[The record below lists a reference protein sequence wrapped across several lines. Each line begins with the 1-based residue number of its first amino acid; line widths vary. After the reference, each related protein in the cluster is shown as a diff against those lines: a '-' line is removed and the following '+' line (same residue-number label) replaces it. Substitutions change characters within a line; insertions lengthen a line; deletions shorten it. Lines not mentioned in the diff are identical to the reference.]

1 MGHTPPALGMHDT
14 RRAAPLAAILA
25 LLCFAPAAPAA
36 AASARQYPPV
46 LCYHQIVEHESQLQP
61 GYPVILASTLEGQL
75 RYLKE
80 HGIRTLTMAEYVEAI
95 EQPQPPAHTVL
106 LTFDDG
112 YESVYTILRPLLQRY
127 GMHATAFVITSRVGR
142 QNTINPNQPWLTWD
156 QCREL
161 HASGIV
167 DIEAHGEASHCSV
180 QGQANGRTRQGPY
193 LTTRIVDKTT
203 GKPETITAYRARVY
217 KELRAC
223 KQHLDQELHA
233 DSRAFCWPFGAS
245 NADCLVAAREAG
257 FRVTFCLDS
266 KTHPVG
272 DRVRYH
278 SPENWVLVRTMLSN
292 PALAQAMDP
301 IRFADLPDAVY
312 GATAAVSP
320 DVPPQPPAGPGAR
333 VLARLGL
340 VLASVVVGGAL
351 WALCAR
357 VLFRIPSEAVAD

>member
-1 MGHTPPALGMHDT
+1 MGH
-14 RRAAPLAAILA
+14 AAPACTTDNTRCVAWGAAVVY
-25 LLCFAPAAPAA
+25 LLCFALARPADAAPA
-36 AASARQYPPV
+36 SQYPPV

-95 EQPQPPAHTVL
+95 EQPRPPANTIL

-142 QNTINPNQPWLTWD
+142 QNTINPNQPWLSWD

-161 HASGIV
+161 QSSGIV
-167 DIEAHGEASHCSV
+167 DIEGHGEASHCTV
-180 QGQANGRTRQGPY
+180 GGQTNGRTRQGPY
-193 LTTRIVDKTT
+193 FTTRIVDKAT
-203 GKPETITAYRARVY
+203 GKPETPTAYRARVY

-223 KQHLDQELHA
+223 KQHLDQELSK
-233 DSRAFCWPFGAS
+233 DSLAFCWPFGAS

-266 KTHPVG
+266 KAHPVG

-292 PALAQAMDP
+292 PGLAQAMEP
-301 IRFADLPDAVY
+301 VRFVDLPDAVY
-312 GATAAVSP
+312 RATTVVGSAAP
-320 DVPPQPPAGPGAR
+320 TPPQSGAGAR

-357 VLFRIPSEAVAD
+357 VLFRIPSEAVTD

>member
-1 MGHTPPALGMHDT
+1 MGHPAWACMT
-14 RRAAPLAAILA
+14 RDRRRVAPVAAVLC
-25 LLCFAPAAPAA
+25 LLCLPCARPAD
-36 AASARQYPPV
+36 AASERQYPPV

-80 HGIRTLTMAEYVEAI
+80 HGVRTLTMAEYIQAI
-95 EQPQPPAHTVL
+95 EQPRPPANTVL

-127 GMHATAFVITSRVGR
+127 GLHATSFVITSRVGR
-142 QNTINPNQPWLTWD
+142 QNTINRNQPWLTWD

-161 HASGIV
+161 QASGVV
-167 DIEAHGEASHCSV
+167 DIEGHGEASHCTV
-180 QGQANGRTRQGPY
+180 GGQANGGGRKGPY
-193 LTTRIVDKTT
+193 LTTRMVDRAT
-203 GKPETITAYRARVY
+203 GKTETLTAYRARLY

-223 KQHLDQELHA
+223 RQRLDQELSK
-233 DSRAFCWPFGAS
+233 DSLAFCWPFGAS
-245 NADCLVAAREAG
+245 NADCMVAAREAG
-257 FRVTFCLDS
+257 YRVTFCLDS

-292 PALAQAMDP
+292 PALAQTMEP
-301 IRFADLPDAVY
+301 VRFVDLPDAVY
-312 GATAAVSP
+312 GATAAAGGSAP
-320 DVPPQPPAGPGAR
+320 AQPSSGAR

-340 VLASVVVGGAL
+340 VVASVALGGAL

-357 VLFRIPSEAVAD
+357 VLFRIPSEAVAK